1 MTARECLELV
11 KEAARRWTEDD
22 ASSMGAALA
31 FYALFSMAPLLL
43 LVISMLALFV
53 DAEVARRL
61 IFDQLTGLLG
71 AQGAA
76 AVRHVLQAANEH
88 AHGFV
93 AAATSLA
100 MLAVGATTVLAE
112 LRRDLDRIWRYQPPP
127 DASWLSMIGARF
139 RGLGVVL
146 AIGFL
151 LLVSLLLS
159 AAVSVL
165 ASLWGALLPGTALF
179 LRVVELIV
187 SFAMVTGLFAMIY
200 KILPSVAIAWRDVWA
215 GAAMTA
221 LLFVIGKWLIGAYI
235 GRSAVTSPFGAAGT
249 LVAVIVWVYYSA
261 QVFFMGAELTRAYAA
276 RRSAPDTAPAAR

>member
-1 MTARECLELV
+1 
-11 KEAARRWTEDD
+11 
-22 ASSMGAALA
+22 
-31 FYALFSMAPLLL
+31 
-43 LVISMLALFV
+43 
-53 DAEVARRL
+53 
-61 IFDQLTGLLG
+61 
-71 AQGAA
+71 
-76 AVRHVLQAANEH
+76 
-88 AHGFV
+88 
-93 AAATSLA
+93 
-100 MLAVGATTVLAE
+100 
-112 LRRDLDRIWRYQPPP
+112 
-127 DASWLSMIGARF
+127 MIGARF